1 MNKKAIE
8 LSINFIVMF
17 ILAIVMFGVGITFVT
32 DIFLK
37 GEELRESIDAQ
48 TENQIMRV
56 LDPNTPVSMPINKL
70 SLHRGEQEVIGIGV
84 LNLRGSDTQEEFSF
98 DVYCDGATDLSGTP
112 ICDDDSNPKCIECD
126 IWAFP
131 PNSMWLKNN
140 EKDVGSISIII
151 PKDAVSG
158 IYIYNV
164 EVEVNGQ
171 EAYQTIKKLTVEVLE

>member
-70 SLHRGEQEVIGIGV
+70 SLHRGEQEALGIGV
-84 LNLRGSDTQEEFSF
+84 LNLRGDTEKKEFIF
-98 DVYCDGATDLSGTP
+98 FVECDGATDLSGTP
-112 ICDDDSNPKCIECD
+112 ICDDDMPSNSCEECD
-126 IWAFP
+126 NWAFP
-131 PNSMWLKNN
+131 PNSMYLKNN

-151 PKDAVSG
+151 PKDTISG

-164 EVEVNGQ
+164 WVQVGGDY
-171 EAYQTIKKLTVEVLE
+171 YQTIKKLTVEVLE